1 MPTSCSL
8 NFFKLLCASSV
19 FIIFYHNCN
28 IFVMFVC
35 LAKCGP
41 ILPVGSDSSEDWT
54 KFCPRVVWQNLVRS
68 SLPLFP
74 WLPVGSNSR
83 EDWSKF
89 CQRMSWQNLVRSSL
103 PSFPWLPVGSDS
115 REDWTKFCPRM
126 SWQNLVQSSL
136 LGSGRKSQQRGLAQ
150 ILPGNVLAKF
160 GPMPSAVISLVT
172 GRK

>member
-1 MPTSCSL
+1 MPARRLAKIGPILFLSAVISLVTGRKCQKRGLDQILPTSCSL

-19 FIIFYHNCN
+19 FIIFYHSCN

-54 KFCPRVVWQNLVRS
+54 KFCPRVVWQNLV
-68 SLPLFP
+68 
-74 WLPVGSNSR
+74 
-83 EDWSKF
+83 
-89 CQRMSWQNLVRSSL
+89 
-103 PSFPWLPVGSDS
+103 
-115 REDWTKFCPRM
+115 
-126 SWQNLVQSSL
+126 QSSL
-136 LGSGRKSQQRGLAQ
+136 LGSGRKSQQRGLVQ

-160 GPMPSAVISLVT
+160 GPITSAVISLVT

>member
-8 NFFKLLCASSV
+8 NFFKILCASSV

-74 WLPVGSNSR
+74 WLPVGS
-83 EDWSKF
+83 D
-89 CQRMSWQNLVRSSL
+89 SS
-103 PSFPWLPVGSDS
+103 
-115 REDWTKFCPRM
+115 EDWTKCLSANILAKFCPIL
-126 SWQNLVQSSL
+126 SAVISLVT
-136 LGSGRKSQQRGLAQ
+136 GRKGRQRGLDQ
-150 ILPGNVLAKF
+150 ILPANVLDKF
-160 GPMPSAVISLVT
+160 GPIPSAVISLVT